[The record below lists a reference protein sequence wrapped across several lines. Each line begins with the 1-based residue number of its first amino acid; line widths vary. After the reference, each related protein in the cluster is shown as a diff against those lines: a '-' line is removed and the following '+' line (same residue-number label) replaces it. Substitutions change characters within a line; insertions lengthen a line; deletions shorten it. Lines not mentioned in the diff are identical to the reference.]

1 MITDDT
7 SQSDLLGTPTTQ
19 LKTLQSSEPISILRT
34 APNQLQSPQLS
45 EPPQKLKKS
54 NPLPS
59 GSSNS
64 FVPND
69 DIISTKSNK
78 SQSKERRADLK
89 KLLESWNL
97 EESYNYFKGM
107 SNEYTLN

>member
-1 MITDDT
+1 MITDDS
-7 SQSDLLGTPTTQ
+7 SQSNLLGTPTTQ
-19 LKTLQSSEPISILRT
+19 LKTLQSSEPILILGT
-34 APNQLQSPQLS
+34 PLTQLQSPQLS
-45 EPPQKLKKS
+45 EPPQKWKKS
-54 NPLPS
+54 NQLPS
-59 GSSNS
+59 DSSNL

-107 SNEYTLN
+107 CNEYIL